1 MPRTK
6 PLIDKNYESPKK
18 ETEKR
23 KRTDIPKEFIKKIK
37 NLGMNVEDAELLFK
51 SKIDWCAVYSDNKIY
66 CVEPGC
72 DFVTNIDSV
81 KLTNHMVDV
90 HKYGE
95 YRCNYDHCEYVA
107 ASKVKIIS
115 CSLNFFEIIYSEK
128 FEFSHVYAHKAIRK
142 EVLVQVFETQL
153 SIVF

>member
-1 MPRTK
+1 MSKPRFCFQLSLKEVRK
-6 PLIDKNYESPKK
+6 PLTEKTLQNPKT

-23 KRTDIPKEFIKKIK
+23 KTDIPKEFIKKIK
-37 NLGMNVEDAELLFK
+37 YLGMKVEDAEVLFK
-51 SKIDWCAVYSDNKIY
+51 SKIDWAAVYSENKIY

-95 YRCNYDHCEYVA
+95 YRCHHEHCNYVA
-107 ASKVKIIS
+107 ASKVK
-115 CSLNFFEIIYSEK
+115 NFSF
-128 FEFSHVYAHKAIRK
+128 FC
-142 EVLVQVFETQL
+142 L
-153 SIVF
+153 

>member
-1 MPRTK
+1 MKEVKK
-6 PLIDKNYESPKK
+6 PLTEESQGPKK

-23 KRTDIPKEFIKKIK
+23 KTDIPKEFIKKIK
-37 NLGMNVEDAELLFK
+37 NLGMKVADAEVLFK
-51 SKIDWCAVYSDNKIY
+51 SKIDWAAVYSENKIY

-95 YRCNYDHCEYVA
+95 YRCDHKHCDYVA
-107 ASKVKIIS
+107 ASKVKYSFIF
-115 CSLNFFEIIYSEK
+115 LFFK
-128 FEFSHVYAHKAIRK
+128 
-142 EVLVQVFETQL
+142 
-153 SIVF
+153 